1 MKQLFTLLTLGLLC
15 GNAAF
20 AAFTP
25 PCTLA
30 IDSPEAFAQWTT
42 ANPNGDDYTFEYASD
57 GTTGYALYTQNK
69 NGAANDWL
77 ITPAITLANLQ
88 NHIFG
93 RKQDNILFRQTGLH
107 SLCRSECGSGRAD
120 YQSICC
126 SRLTKRQS

>member
-30 IDSPEAFAQWTT
+30 IDSLDAFAQWTT

-77 ITPAITLANLQ
+77 ITPAITLAAGKSYKITYSVQ
-88 NHIFG
+88 NKTTFSSD
-93 RKQDNILFRQTGLH
+93 K
-107 SLCRSECGSGRAD
+107 
-120 YQSICC
+120 
-126 SRLTKRQS
+126 